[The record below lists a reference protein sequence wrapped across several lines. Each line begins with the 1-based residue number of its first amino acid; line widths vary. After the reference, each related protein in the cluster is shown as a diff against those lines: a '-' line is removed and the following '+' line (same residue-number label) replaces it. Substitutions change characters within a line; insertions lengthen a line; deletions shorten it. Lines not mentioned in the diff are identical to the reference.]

1 MQEIVFES
9 SRQGKGKRGKESFG
23 QSSILVILASC
34 SGKHVKSF
42 GWSEATSKQ
51 EKHKLDLFIH
61 SFFFF

>member
-9 SRQGKGKRGKESFG
+9 SRRGKGKRGKESFG

-42 GWSEATSKQ
+42 G
-51 EKHKLDLFIH
+51 
-61 SFFFF
+61 